1 MKFEPEEI
9 DSMTKSDLTIVKI
22 GGNIIAD
29 PAKLE
34 STLLRFSSIESP
46 KILVH
51 GGGKLATEIESKLG
65 ITSEKFEGRRITTAP
80 SLDVMVMVYAGL
92 VNKRIVASLQAHQC
106 NAIGLSGADGGS
118 ILAHKRPVGEIDFGY
133 VGDID
138 QIGNKVITDLLYA
151 GLSPVFCALTHD
163 GNGQIFN
170 TNADTIASELAI
182 SLSTNFNTNLYYC
195 FEKKGVLSDIHDED
209 SVIRKIDKET
219 YNKLLAEDLIS
230 DGMLPKLHTC
240 FKALESEVSRVFIGN
255 ESMLNDKSG
264 IYTELSL

>member
-1 MKFEPEEI
+1 
-9 DSMTKSDLTIVKI
+9 MTKSDLTIVKI

-29 PAKLE
+29 DVKLKG
-34 STLLRFSSIESP
+34 TLQRFSSIVGP

-51 GGGKLATEIESKLG
+51 GGGKMATEIESKLG
-65 ITSEKFEGRRITTAP
+65 IKSEKFEGRRITSAP

-92 VNKRIVASLQAHQC
+92 INKRIVAGLQAHNC

-118 ILAHKRPVGEIDFGY
+118 ILAHKRPVDGIDFGY

-138 QIGNKVITDLLYA
+138 RIGNKVVTDLLHA

-182 SLSTNFNTNLYYC
+182 SLSASFKTNLYYC
-195 FEKKGVLSDIHDED
+195 FEKKGVLSDINDED
-209 SVIRKIDKET
+209 SVIRKIDRET
-219 YNKLLAEDLIS
+219 YSRLLTEDLIS

-240 FKALESEVSRVFIGN
+240 FKALESEVSRIFIGN
-255 ESMLNDKSG
+255 ESMLSDKSG
-264 IYTELSL
+264 MYTEISL